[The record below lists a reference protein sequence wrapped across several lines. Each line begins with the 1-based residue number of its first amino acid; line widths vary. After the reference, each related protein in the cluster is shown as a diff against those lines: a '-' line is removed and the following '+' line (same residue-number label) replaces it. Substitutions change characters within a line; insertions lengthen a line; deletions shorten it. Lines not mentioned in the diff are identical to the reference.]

1 MQYLPQNSRKFNP
14 KMYRKSYKPQASGIY
29 SRYVMLAATRI
40 QN

>member
-1 MQYLPQNSRKFNP
+1 MQYLPQNSRKSNP

-29 SRYVMLAATRI
+29 SRYAMLGAVGI